1 MAMKQQRS
9 GCPKD
14 QRDPSRPKDW
24 TAFFAS
30 DSAASPEFMDGVED
44 LPVEERSFFDTL
56 QEPRTRDSAC
66 RKRR

>member
-1 MAMKQQRS
+1 MAMNQQRS

-14 QRDPSRPKDW
+14 KPDPPRPKHW

-44 LPVEERSFFDTL
+44 LPVEERSVVATP
-56 QEPRTRDSAC
+56 QEPLTRDSAS
-66 RKRR
+66 RKRK

>member
-14 QRDPSRPKDW
+14 QNEPSRPKNW

-30 DSAASPEFMDGVED
+30 DSAASPDFMEGVED
-44 LPVEERSFFDTL
+44 LPFEERSFFDTL
-56 QEPRTRDSAC
+56 QEPRARDSASP
-66 RKRR
+66 KRR